1 MTAGIHTTQIDPA
14 EFASMKQDISD
25 VKAIMHKMADTL
37 TRMALLEERQHGT
50 ASTTE
55 KILDRLDK
63 IELSLHRNEVAQAS
77 NNVSASRVEA
87 LEKGFR
93 ELHVERER
101 DKARFQ
107 TVVWLVR
114 AIYAVGGVGGLMALL
129 KIGGAA

>member
-25 VKAIMHKMADTL
+25 VKSIMHKMADTL

-50 ASTTE
+50 SSVTE
-55 KILDRLDK
+55 KILGRLEK
-63 IELSLHRNEVAQAS
+63 IELALHRSEVAQAS
-77 NNVSASRVEA
+77 SGISNNRVEA
-87 LEKGFR
+87 LEAGFR
-93 ELHVERER
+93 ELHIERER

-107 TVVWLVR
+107 TVVWMVR
-114 AIYAVGGVGGLMALL
+114 ALYAVGGVGGLMALL